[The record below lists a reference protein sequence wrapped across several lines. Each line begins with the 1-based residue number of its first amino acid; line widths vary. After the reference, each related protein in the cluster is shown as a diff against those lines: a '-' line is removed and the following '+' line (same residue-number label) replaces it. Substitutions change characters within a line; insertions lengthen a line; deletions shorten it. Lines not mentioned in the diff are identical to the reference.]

1 MPAQKSRVAENT
13 DLSTAYMD
21 LGNRRF
27 CNGGCILDTNTRTTL
42 VKGSPQMT
50 DGHLHTDST
59 ELVTHLKE
67 LTTALTAVHEDL
79 YWLAMQPPNANDKP
93 AVPAAELNVDLL
105 SDLKSAVDDMRLLLW
120 QYIETAS
127 EVNPERMQEGLDS
140 QRLHRVTKFLQ
151 LLRKRLAPSANDQPV
166 SFIERINAAVT
177 ERLGGNK
184 AA

>member
-1 MPAQKSRVAENT
+1 MP
-13 DLSTAYMD
+13 D
-21 LGNRRF
+21 RR
-27 CNGGCILDTNTRTTL
+27 
-42 VKGSPQMT
+42 
-50 DGHLHTDST
+50 LHTDST
-59 ELVTHLKE
+59 ELVSHLKE

-105 SDLKSAVDDMRLLLW
+105 SELKSAVDDMRLLLW

-127 EVNPERMQEGLDS
+127 EVNPQQVQERMDS

-151 LLRKRLAPSANDQPV
+151 LLRKRLAPPSDEQPV

-177 ERLGGNK
+177 QSLGRDK

>member
-1 MPAQKSRVAENT
+1 MP
-13 DLSTAYMD
+13 D
-21 LGNRRF
+21 RR
-27 CNGGCILDTNTRTTL
+27 
-42 VKGSPQMT
+42 
-50 DGHLHTDST
+50 LHTDST
-59 ELVTHLKE
+59 ELVSHLKE

-127 EVNPERMQEGLDS
+127 EVNPQQVQERMDS

-151 LLRKRLAPSANDQPV
+151 LLRKRLAPASDEQPV

-177 ERLGGNK
+177 QSLGRDK

>member
-1 MPAQKSRVAENT
+1 MP
-13 DLSTAYMD
+13 D
-21 LGNRRF
+21 RR
-27 CNGGCILDTNTRTTL
+27 
-42 VKGSPQMT
+42 
-50 DGHLHTDST
+50 LHTDST
-59 ELVTHLKE
+59 ELVYHLKE

-79 YWLAMQPPNANDKP
+79 YWLAMQAPNANDKP

-127 EVNPERMQEGLDS
+127 EVNPQHVQDRMDS

-151 LLRKRLAPSANDQPV
+151 LLRKRLAPASDAQPV
-166 SFIERINAAVT
+166 SFIERINATVT
-177 ERLGGNK
+177 EHLGRDK

>member
-1 MPAQKSRVAENT
+1 MP
-13 DLSTAYMD
+13 D
-21 LGNRRF
+21 RR
-27 CNGGCILDTNTRTTL
+27 
-42 VKGSPQMT
+42 
-50 DGHLHTDST
+50 LHTDST
-59 ELVTHLKE
+59 ELVSHLKE

-93 AVPAAELNVDLL
+93 AAPAAELNVDLL
-105 SDLKSAVDDMRLLLW
+105 SELKSAVDDMRLLLW

-127 EVNPERMQEGLDS
+127 EVNPQQVQERMDS

-151 LLRKRLAPSANDQPV
+151 LLRKRLAPPSDEQPV

-177 ERLGGNK
+177 QSLGRDK

>member
-1 MPAQKSRVAENT
+1 MP
-13 DLSTAYMD
+13 D
-21 LGNRRF
+21 RR
-27 CNGGCILDTNTRTTL
+27 
-42 VKGSPQMT
+42 
-50 DGHLHTDST
+50 LHTDST
-59 ELVTHLKE
+59 ELVSHLKE

-93 AVPAAELNVDLL
+93 AVPAAEINVDLL
-105 SDLKSAVDDMRLLLW
+105 SELKSAVDDMRLLLW

-127 EVNPERMQEGLDS
+127 EVNPQQMQERMDS

-151 LLRKRLAPSANDQPV
+151 LLRKRLAPVSAEEQPV

-177 ERLGGNK
+177 QSLGRNK

>member
-1 MPAQKSRVAENT
+1 MP
-13 DLSTAYMD
+13 D
-21 LGNRRF
+21 RR
-27 CNGGCILDTNTRTTL
+27 
-42 VKGSPQMT
+42 
-50 DGHLHTDST
+50 LHTDST
-59 ELVTHLKE
+59 ELVSHLKE

-79 YWLAMQPPNANDKP
+79 YWLAMQAPNANDKP
-93 AVPAAELNVDLL
+93 AVPAAELNVDML

-127 EVNPERMQEGLDS
+127 EVNPQQMQERMDS

-151 LLRKRLAPSANDQPV
+151 LLRKRLAPVSAEEQPV

-177 ERLGGNK
+177 QSLGRNK

>member
-1 MPAQKSRVAENT
+1 MPE
-13 DLSTAYMD
+13 
-21 LGNRRF
+21 RR
-27 CNGGCILDTNTRTTL
+27 
-42 VKGSPQMT
+42 
-50 DGHLHTDST
+50 LHTDST
-59 ELVTHLKE
+59 ELVSHLKE

-79 YWLAMQPPNANDKP
+79 YWLAMQAPNANDKP

-105 SDLKSAVDDMRLLLW
+105 SELKSAVDDMRLLLW

-127 EVNPERMQEGLDS
+127 EVNPQQVQERMDS

-151 LLRKRLAPSANDQPV
+151 LLRKRLAPASDEQPV

-177 ERLGGNK
+177 QSLGRDK

>member
-1 MPAQKSRVAENT
+1 MPE
-13 DLSTAYMD
+13 
-21 LGNRRF
+21 RR
-27 CNGGCILDTNTRTTL
+27 
-42 VKGSPQMT
+42 
-50 DGHLHTDST
+50 LHTDST
-59 ELVTHLKE
+59 ELVSHLKE

-105 SDLKSAVDDMRLLLW
+105 SELKSAVDDMRLLLW

-127 EVNPERMQEGLDS
+127 EVNPQQVQERMDS

-151 LLRKRLAPSANDQPV
+151 LLRKRLAPASDEQPV

-177 ERLGGNK
+177 QSLGRDK